1 MIFLGLVLA
10 RPLTVTY
17 QLWQA
22 RAAVGQ
28 HEPQQ
33 AAGWLEA
40 AYRLSP
46 QRGEIQLWQARV
58 CRRLDAYDAMQ
69 KHLARAGELGLPG
82 ERIDRERLLA
92 LVQSGRLPPELPEAS
107 ALLVEPGADSLEIYQ
122 AFTRAYIDAFQ
133 IGPALRL
140 LDGWQAD
147 FPQDAQPYYYRGM
160 VCVFQ
165 QDWPGAEKA
174 FREALRRSTSAR
186 RPSAT
191 RPRASRAVPV
201 SFRGSALPSLPGR
214 AGGCGNVVR
223 SGAVGF

>member
-1 MIFLGLVLA
+1 MKRNFRLRKAVIALAVLVCAVFLGMVLA

-22 RAAVGQ
+22 CAALAQ

-46 QRGEIQLWQARV
+46 QRGEIQFWQARV
-58 CRRLDAYDAMQ
+58 CRRLDDYDAMR
-69 KHLARAGELGLPG
+69 KHLARAGELGVSG

-92 LVQSGRLPPELPEAS
+92 LVQSGQLPPESPEAS

-174 FREALRRSTSAR
+174 FREALRRAHVGATPVCNSPTRFASSTGFVR
-186 RPSAT
+186 R
-191 RPRASRAVPV
+191 
-201 SFRGSALPSLPGR
+201 
-214 AGGCGNVVR
+214 
-223 SGAVGF
+223 